1 MNRAAAGS
9 WFVRGSGVLNI
20 KGIAGIGCVIAMAL
34 VSGCTPRPKASAAV
48 NPAIAA
54 YAGPRTG
61 NPLLDAMAGGLVAGA
76 IGTGL
81 SMDDRRAALEAEYKA
96 LEYTPSGQKV
106 TWQGKSSGLHGEVTA
121 GQPYQVGSQNC
132 RQYSDTVY
140 SGSAAQT
147 AKGTA
152 CRNPDGSWTPLS

>member
-1 MNRAAAGS
+1 
-9 WFVRGSGVLNI
+9 
-20 KGIAGIGCVIAMAL
+20 MAF
-34 VSGCTPRPKASAAV
+34 VSGCGAPRPKASPAV
-48 NPAIAA
+48 SAAIAA

-61 NPLLDAMAGGLVAGA
+61 NPLLDAMAGGLVGGSV
-76 IGTGL
+76 GTGFTTG
-81 SMDDRRAALEAEYKA
+81 DRRAALEAEYKA
-96 LEYTPSGQKV
+96 LEYAKSGEKV

-140 SGSAAQT
+140 AGAAART

-152 CRNPDGSWTPLS
+152 CRNPDGSWTPLT

>member
-1 MNRAAAGS
+1 MVIRG
-9 WFVRGSGVLNI
+9 FVCL
-20 KGIAGIGCVIAMAL
+20 GCVVAVVL
-34 VSGCTPRPKASAAV
+34 VSGCATHRPKASAA

-61 NPLLDAMAGGLVAGA
+61 NPLLDAMAGGLVGGPIGA
-76 IGTGL
+76 SFTTK
-81 SMDDRRAALEAEYKA
+81 DRRAALEAEYKA

-106 TWQGKSSGLHGEVTA
+106 AWEGRSSGLHGEVTA
-121 GQPYQVGSQNC
+121 GPPYQVGSQNC

-140 SGSAAQT
+140 SGAATHT

-152 CRNPDGSWTPLS
+152 CRNPDGSWTPLT

>member
-1 MNRAAAGS
+1 MAARE
-9 WFVRGSGVLNI
+9 FV
-20 KGIAGIGCVIAMAL
+20 GIGCVVAVAL
-34 VSGCTPRPKASAAV
+34 VSGCAPRPKAMAAA

-61 NPLLDAMAGGLVAGA
+61 NPLLDAMAGGLVGGP
-76 IGTGL
+76 IGQDF
-81 SMDDRRAALEAEYKA
+81 SMGDRRAALEAEYKA
-96 LEYTPSGQKV
+96 LEYTRSGEKV
-106 TWQGKSSGLHGEVTA
+106 TWQGKTSGLHGEVTV

-140 SGSAAQT
+140 AGAAART

-152 CRNPDGSWTPLS
+152 CRNPDGSWTPLT

>member
-1 MNRAAAGS
+1 LS
-9 WFVRGSGVLNI
+9 I
-20 KGIAGIGCVIAMAL
+20 KTIAGIACAL
-34 VSGCTPRPKASAAV
+34 ALAFVSGCTPRPKVSAA
-48 NPAIAA
+48 ADAAMAA

-61 NPLLDAMAGGLVAGA
+61 NPLLDAMAGGLVGGA

-81 SMDDRRAALEAEYKA
+81 STDDRRAALEAEYKA
-96 LEYTPSGQKV
+96 LEYTPSNQKV
-106 TWQGKSSGLHGEVTA
+106 TWQGKTSGLHGEVTV

-140 SGSAAQT
+140 SGAAAQT

-152 CRNPDGSWTPLS
+152 CRNSDGSRTPLT

>member
-1 MNRAAAGS
+1 MV
-9 WFVRGSGVLNI
+9 VRGLV
-20 KGIAGIGCVIAMAL
+20 GIGCAVAL
-34 VSGCTPRPKASAAV
+34 AFVSGCGTSRPKVSAAA

-61 NPLLDAMAGGLVAGA
+61 NAILDAMAGGLVGGPIGA
-76 IGTGL
+76 NFSL
-81 SMDDRRAALEAEYKA
+81 NDRRAALQAEYKA

-106 TWQGKSSGLHGEVTA
+106 AWQGKSSGLHGEVTA
-121 GQPYQVGSQNC
+121 GPPYQVGSQNC

-140 SGSAAQT
+140 SGQAART

-152 CRNPDGSWTPLS
+152 CRNPDGSWTPLT

>member
-1 MNRAAAGS
+1 M
-9 WFVRGSGVLNI
+9 VIRGLVGV
-20 KGIAGIGCVIAMAL
+20 GCAIAMAL
-34 VSGCTPRPKASAAV
+34 VSGCGSPRAKVSAAA

-61 NPLLDAMAGGLVAGA
+61 NPILDAMAGGPVGGP
-76 IGTGL
+76 IGSGFT
-81 SMDDRRAALEAEYKA
+81 SKDRRAALEAEYKA

-106 TWQGKSSGLHGEVTA
+106 AWQGKTSDLHGEVTA
-121 GQPYQVGSQNC
+121 GPPYQVGSQNC

-140 SGSAAQT
+140 SGQAAHT

-152 CRNPDGSWTPLS
+152 CRNPDGSWTPLT